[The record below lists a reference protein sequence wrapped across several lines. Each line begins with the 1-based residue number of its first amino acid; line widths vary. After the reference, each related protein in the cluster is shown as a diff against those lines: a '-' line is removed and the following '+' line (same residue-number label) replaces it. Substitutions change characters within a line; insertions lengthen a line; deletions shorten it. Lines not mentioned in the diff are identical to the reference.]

1 MDLSAGYFYDHVC
14 IEPIAAFI
22 RICDGLSG
30 IPCAINLPQNYPHRN
45 GDAAGGCVCTIS
57 RGNIQLTPGFLSTF
71 SGSAARS
78 VLPNT

>member
-30 IPCAINLPQNYPHRN
+30 TRAQ
-45 GDAAGGCVCTIS
+45 
-57 RGNIQLTPGFLSTF
+57 STF
-71 SGSAARS
+71 RKTTRIGMVMPSGD
-78 VLPNT
+78 VLEQFPEGTFN